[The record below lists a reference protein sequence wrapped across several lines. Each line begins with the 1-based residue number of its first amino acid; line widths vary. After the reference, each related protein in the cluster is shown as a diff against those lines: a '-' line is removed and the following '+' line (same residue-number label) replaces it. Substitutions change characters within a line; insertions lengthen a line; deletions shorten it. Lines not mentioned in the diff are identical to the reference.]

1 MTTATDTRI
10 SEDYLAEQTRLHENP
25 NYGVASISF
34 APLVKQVMEQVGVSE
49 ISDYGAGKQNLRK
62 ALNDLGVR
70 NFKYFPYDPVFPDYG
85 LPTPAQLSCC
95 IDVLEHVEE
104 HCLPAILAD
113 LKAITKRVG
122 FFTIHTGPAA
132 KTLSDGR
139 NAHILQRPSSWWLP
153 RLCEHFEIVQLAPAP
168 GGFWMLVEPRKI
180 APS

>member
-1 MTTATDTRI
+1 MHMPVKPAFNPLYQQVKESLLRRI
-10 SEDYLAEQTRLHENP
+10 AAGEWAPGSFLPSEPVLAEE
-25 NYGVASISF
+25 YGVSH
-34 APLVKQVMEQVGVSE
+34 GT
-49 ISDYGAGKQNLRK
+49 LRK

-70 NFKYFPYDPVFPDYG
+70 NFKYLPYDPVFPDYG
-85 LPTPAQLSCC
+85 PPTPAQLSCC

-168 GGFWMLVEPRKI
+168 GGFWMLVEPRKTLN
-180 APS
+180 A